1 LTNGQSDNHVMWS
14 GAGNRTSER
23 LRQGLALMDEWLTRI
38 REDTSDTAP
47 VDKVVQNK
55 PEGLTDGCWSQGSDA
70 AFIEEP
76 QEFGG
81 VGTSPC
87 NDLYPAF
94 SSPRMVA
101 GGPLANDIVKCQLKP
116 IDLDDYTVSFAND
129 EVDRLHRIFPDGV
142 CDWDQS
148 GVEQRPLRG
157 TWLSFGPSPVNL
169 VKRFVNR

>member
-1 LTNGQSDNHVMWS
+1 MWS
-14 GAGNRTSER
+14 GAGIGTSDVSEGSR
-23 LRQGLALMDEWLTRI
+23 LHRILRQGLALMDEWLTRI
-38 REDTSDTAP
+38 QSDTTDVGI

-55 PEGLTDGCWSQGSDA
+55 PEALIDGCWTPDSSPE
-70 AFIEEP
+70 FIEEP

-81 VGTSPC
+81 AGTSLC

-101 GGPLANDIVKCQLKP
+101 GGPLANDIVKCRLKS
-116 IDLDDYTVSFAND
+116 IDFNDYTVRFISS
-129 EVDRLHRIFPDGV
+129 ERSRLRRIFPDGV

-157 TWLSFGPSPVNL
+157 LWLSFGPSPVNR
-169 VKRFVNR
+169 VEEAD